1 MGRVFE
7 KRKHKMFA
15 RYDKMAKT
23 FTKIGKEI
31 AIAVKQGGPD
41 PDSNPR
47 LRAAIQNGR
56 GANMPKDRIENAIKK
71 ASSKEAGNFEEMVSK
86 GMLLMESPSLL
97 SAPPIIQPGL

>member
-41 PDSNPR
+41 PNHNPR
-47 LRAAIQNGR
+47 LRAVMQN
-56 GANMPKDRIENAIKK
+56 AKSSNMPKDRVEGAIKR
-71 ASSKEAGNFEEMVSK
+71 ASSKDAGNFEEVVYEVKDM
-86 GMLLMESPSLL
+86 
-97 SAPPIIQPGL
+97 GLIKLD